1 VTEPRPP
8 EQSTQPIWLPDPER
22 RWLKAVL
29 VLGTLVL
36 AFVLLG
42 QVASLLAFFSDI
54 LLILLLAW
62 LLAFMISPV
71 VGLILRAVPWA
82 PRVVIVALIYLAIAF
97 VVVYATIAVAAS
109 LATSI
114 GNFVDFVIRDPD
126 ALRGQLLDLLAPWQ
140 TWLIDLGVEVDLI
153 QSAEN
158 ALATLATLAEDLV
171 GPLTGIAVA
180 SATALAQLLIVVFL
194 SLFIV
199 LDKDR
204 IVAYLNRLVPPRWSA
219 EAKLFETSVGSSF
232 GGFIRG
238 QVIQG
243 LILAG
248 VAVATHALLGL
259 EFMVASAAL
268 AGLLQAIPFFGP
280 VFAWAPPVLVA
291 VLTNPDAVLPALV
304 AMVVG
309 WFFVNN
315 IVLPRVMASAVGI
328 HPVAVL
334 VSVLVGLKVAGI
346 AGAIFA
352 IPVAAVLAAFF
363 NHFLMRSATGG
374 GDVATRAAR
383 RIEEREGRRVR
394 VPHPPSISEG
404 AAIAATDS
412 ADGADAASQP
422 ADATDIEAATV
433 ERTDKPDGKPAM
445 EPGR

>member
-1 VTEPRPP
+1 MEIQLP
-8 EQSTQPIWLPDPER
+8 EGER
-22 RWLKAVL
+22 RWLRAVL
-29 VLGTLVL
+29 ILGTLVL
-36 AFVLLG
+36 AFLLLG
-42 QVASLLAFFSDI
+42 QVAAILAFFSDI

-62 LLAFMISPV
+62 LLAFMISPL

-82 PRVVIVALIYLAIAF
+82 PRVVIVALIYLALAF

-109 LATSI
+109 LANSI
-114 GNFVDFVIRDPD
+114 GTFVDFVISDPD
-126 ALRGQLLDLLAPWQ
+126 DLRRQLLELLAPWQ
-140 TWLIDLGVEVDLI
+140 AWLIDLGVEIDLV
-153 QSAEN
+153 QAAEN
-158 ALATLATLAEDLV
+158 GLAALADLAEDLV

-219 EAKLFETSVGSSF
+219 EATLFQTSVGSSF

-243 LILAG
+243 LVLA
-248 VAVATHALLGL
+248 AVATATHAVLGL
-259 EFMVASAAL
+259 DFLVASAAL
-268 AGLLQAIPFFGP
+268 SGLLQAIPFFGP
-280 VFAWAPPVLVA
+280 ILSWAPPVLVA

-334 VSVLVGLKVAGI
+334 VSVLVGLKIAGI

-363 NHFLMRSATGG
+363 NHFLQRNATGG

-383 RIEEREGRRVR
+383 RLEAREGRRVR
-394 VPHPPSISEG
+394 VPHPPSIEEG
-404 AAIAATDS
+404 AAIS
-412 ADGADAASQP
+412 ASAETQVEEAGDVEPPGGDVEPPAADADSP
-422 ADATDIEAATV
+422 AL
-433 ERTDKPDGKPAM
+433 

>member
-1 VTEPRPP
+1 VSEPRPD
-8 EQSTQPIWLPDPER
+8 QTLQPAWLPDPER

-42 QVASLLAFFSDI
+42 QVASILAFFSDI

-82 PRVVIVALIYLAIAF
+82 PRVVVVALIYLALAF
-97 VVVYATIAVAAS
+97 VVIYATIAVAAS

-114 GNFVDFVIRDPD
+114 GTFVDFVVRDTD
-126 ALRGQLLDLLAPWQ
+126 ALRRQLLELLAPWQ
-140 TWLIDLGVEVDLI
+140 AWLVDVGIELDI
-153 QSAEN
+153 VQAAEN
-158 ALATLATLAEDLV
+158 SLAALASLAEDLV
-171 GPLTGIAVA
+171 GPLTSIAVA
-180 SATALAQLLIVVFL
+180 SAVAVAQLLIVVFL

-238 QVIQG
+238 QLIQG
-243 LILAG
+243 LALA
-248 VAVATHALLGL
+248 AVATATHAVLGL
-259 EFMVASAAL
+259 DFLVASSAL

-280 VFAWAPPVLVA
+280 ILSWAPPVLVA

-334 VSVLVGLKVAGI
+334 VSVLVGLKIAGI

-363 NHFLMRSATGG
+363 NHFLMRRATGG
-374 GDVATRAAR
+374 GDVATRAAKR
-383 RIEEREGRRVR
+383 LEEREGRRVR
-394 VPHPPSISEG
+394 VPHPPSVAEG
-404 AAIAATDS
+404 AAISAANEPDLPADSPDRTPAEPTDS
-412 ADGADAASQP
+412 
-422 ADATDIEAATV
+422 
-433 ERTDKPDGKPAM
+433 KPFP